1 MNTTLGTGGTGSAAA
16 GTSPGGNG
24 GSTTLIIN
32 GVSYSAAVLLL
43 LLRFWTKMSKSS
55 NLKQGIKSIIKR
67 ADVAVSY
74 RGTNRMI

>member
-1 MNTTLGTGGTGSAAA
+1 M
-16 GTSPGGNG
+16 
-24 GSTTLIIN
+24 
-32 GVSYSAAVLLL
+32 AVLLL

-67 ADVAVSY
+67 ADVVVSY

>member
-1 MNTTLGTGGTGSAAA
+1 MA
-16 GTSPGGNG
+16 
-24 GSTTLIIN
+24 
-32 GVSYSAAVLLL
+32 VSLL

-74 RGTNRMI
+74 RAVSYRGTIKKALRWKTSEKGK

>member
-1 MNTTLGTGGTGSAAA
+1 M
-16 GTSPGGNG
+16 
-24 GSTTLIIN
+24 
-32 GVSYSAAVLLL
+32 AVLLL

-74 RGTNRMI
+74 RAVSYRAVSYRGTIKKALRWKTSEKGK